1 VPVGRW
7 AKGERTVEFV
17 LERGR
22 LEPIEVPDLK
32 AQADAL
38 LQRASLREATAG
50 KALEVGDIDGAYVAA
65 YDAYRIG
72 AETLLACQ
80 SLRATQGEGSHV
92 TVEDAV
98 SAQFGGDIA
107 AYAKPTFERLR
118 RTRHT
123 AQYFDP
129 STPSLTRADA
139 EWALEKARL
148 AVAGAKAL
156 LSTTPP
162 DRFV

>member
-1 VPVGRW
+1 VGRW
-7 AKGERTVEFV
+7 VKGERTVEFL

-22 LEPIEVPDLK
+22 LEPIEVRDLK
-32 AQADAL
+32 AQAEAL
-38 LQRASLREATAG
+38 LQRATLREATAG
-50 KALEVGDIDGAYVAA
+50 KALEVSDIDGAYVAA

-80 SLRATQGEGSHV
+80 GLRATKGEGSHV

-98 SAQFGGDIA
+98 SAQFGDDIA

-118 RTRHT
+118 RTRHA

-129 STPSLTRADA
+129 SAPPLTRGDA
-139 EWALEKARL
+139 EWALEKARS
-148 AVAGAKAL
+148 AVAGAKLL
-156 LSTTPP
+156 LSSSPP